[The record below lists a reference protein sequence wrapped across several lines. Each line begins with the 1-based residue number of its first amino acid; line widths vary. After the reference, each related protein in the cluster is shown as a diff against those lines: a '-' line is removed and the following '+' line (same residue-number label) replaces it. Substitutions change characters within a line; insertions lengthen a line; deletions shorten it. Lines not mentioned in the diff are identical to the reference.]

1 MACQAAAADD
11 LGGEDREARMTAR
24 TLRTQVG
31 IIGAGPS
38 GLLLS
43 HLLHLAGIDSV
54 VIESRSRDYVEQRV
68 RAGLLEQGSVETL
81 TEAGVADRLH
91 REGLV
96 HHGIELRF
104 DGVGHRIPLTELTGK
119 VVTIYGQ
126 QEVVKDLIAARLA
139 AGTHRGN
146 PPILFDVEDA
156 ALHDVTGAPRITVRH
171 GGADHVIECD
181 FIGGCDGFHGICRP
195 AIPDLAIYERVY
207 PFAWLGI
214 LSRSRPVS
222 EELIYARHEEG
233 FALATMRSNTVSR
246 LYLQVTPEE
255 DVALW
260 PDGRIWEA
268 LHRRLGI
275 GAELEEGAIFQK
287 GVTPMRSFVCE
298 TMRHGRLFLAGDAAH
313 IVPPTGAKGMNLAI
327 ADIRVLAR
335 GIERFYAK
343 GETALLDDY
352 AAICL
357 RRIWKG
363 QRFSWW
369 MTSMLHRFD
378 GEDPFEHRVQVAELD
393 YVSTS
398 RAAMTTLAENYVGL
412 PFEV

>member
-1 MACQAAAADD
+1 MP
-11 LGGEDREARMTAR
+11 TPVI
-24 TLRTQVG
+24 RTQVG
-31 IIGAGPS
+31 IVGAGPA

-43 HLLHLAGIDSV
+43 HLLHLAGIDSIV
-54 VIESRSRDYVEQRV
+54 LETRSRQYVEERV

-81 TEAGVADRLH
+81 TESGVADRLH

-104 DGVGHRIPLTELTGK
+104 DGVGHRIPLTDLTGK

-139 AGTHRGN
+139 AGARRDHA
-146 PPILFDVEDA
+146 PILFEVEDVA
-156 ALHDVTGAPRITVRH
+156 VHDVASDAPRITFRH
-171 GGADHVIECD
+171 QGVEQVVECD

-195 AIPDLAIYERVY
+195 AIPNLAIYERVY

-222 EELIYARHEEG
+222 EELIYARHAEG
-233 FALATMRSNTVSR
+233 FALATMRSNTVTR
-246 LYLQVTPEE
+246 LYLQCAPEE
-255 DVALW
+255 DLAGW
-260 PDGRIWEA
+260 SDRRIWDE
-268 LHRRLGI
+268 LHKRLGC
-275 GAELEEGAIFQK
+275 GDELEEGEIFQK

-335 GIERFYAK
+335 GLERFYARQD
-343 GETALLDDY
+343 TDLLDRY
-352 AAICL
+352 AEICL

-369 MTSMLHRFD
+369 MTSMLHLFGPD
-378 GEDPFEHRVQVAELD
+378 DPFEHKVQVAELD
-393 YVSTS
+393 YVSRS

>member
-1 MACQAAAADD
+1 MA
-11 LGGEDREARMTAR
+11 TR

-31 IIGAGPS
+31 IIGAGPA

-43 HLLHLAGIDSV
+43 HLLHLAGIDSIV
-54 VIESRSRDYVEQRV
+54 LENRSRSYVEERV

-81 TEAGVADRLH
+81 AEAGVADRLH
-91 REGLV
+91 REGLA

-104 DGVGHRIPLTELTGK
+104 DGQGHRIPLTELTGK
-119 VVTIYGQ
+119 AVTIYGQ

-139 AGTHRGN
+139 AGAQRDHA
-146 PPILFDVEDA
+146 PILFEVEDVA
-156 ALHDVTGAPRITVRH
+156 VHDLTTETPRITFRH
-171 GGADHVIECD
+171 GGVEQVVECD

-214 LSRSRPVS
+214 LSHSKPVS
-222 EELIYARHEEG
+222 EELIYARHAEG
-233 FALATMRSNTVSR
+233 FSLATMRSNTVSR
-246 LYLQVTPEE
+246 LYLQCAPDE

-260 PDGRIWEA
+260 PNARIWEE
-268 LHRRLGI
+268 LHKRLGC
-275 GAELEEGAIFQK
+275 GEELEEGEIFQK

-335 GIERFYAK
+335 GLERFY
-343 GETALLDDY
+343 GQRDTELLERY

-369 MTSMLHRFD
+369 MTSMLHRFGAD
-378 GEDPFEHRVQVAELD
+378 DPFEHRVQVAELD
-393 YVSTS
+393 YVSNS

-412 PFEV
+412 PFEA

>member
-1 MACQAAAADD
+1 M
-11 LGGEDREARMTAR
+11 
-24 TLRTQVG
+24 RTQVG
-31 IIGAGPS
+31 IIGAGPA

-43 HLLHLAGIDSV
+43 HLLHLQGIDSV
-54 VIESRSRDYVEQRV
+54 VLEARSRSYVEERV
-68 RAGLLEQGSVETL
+68 RAGLLEQGSVDTL

-96 HHGIELRF
+96 HHGIELRY
-104 DGVGHRIPLTELTGK
+104 DGIGHRIPVTDLTGR

-139 AGTHRGN
+139 AGTHSGN
-146 PPILFDVEDA
+146 PAILFDVEDA
-156 ALHDVTGAPRITVRH
+156 AVHDVTSDNPRITFRH
-171 GGADHVIECD
+171 DGKDHVLDCA

-195 AIPDLAIYERVY
+195 AIPDLQIFERIY

-222 EELIYARHEEG
+222 EELIYARHRDG
-233 FALATMRSNTVSR
+233 FALATMRSNSVSR
-246 LYLQVTPEE
+246 LYLQCTPEE
-255 DVALW
+255 DIKEW
-260 PDGRIWEA
+260 PDARIWEE
-268 LHRRLGI
+268 LHRRLGV
-275 GAELEEGAIFQK
+275 GSELEEGEIFQK

-298 TMRHGRLFLAGDAAH
+298 TMRHGRLFLAGDSAH

-335 GIERFYAK
+335 GLERFFAK
-343 GETALLDDY
+343 GETDLLDRYSD
-352 AAICL
+352 ICL

-378 GEDPFEHRVQVAELD
+378 GNDPFEHRVQVAELQ

-398 RAAMTTLAENYVGL
+398 KAAMTTLAENYVGL
-412 PFEV
+412 PYEV

>member
-1 MACQAAAADD
+1 MA
-11 LGGEDREARMTAR
+11 LT
-24 TLRTQVG
+24 TIRTQVG

-43 HLLHLAGIDSV
+43 HLLDLAGIDSIV
-54 VIESRSRDYVEQRV
+54 LESRPRDYVESRV
-68 RAGLLEQGSVETL
+68 RAGLLEQGSVDTL

-91 REGLV
+91 REGLA
-96 HHGIELRF
+96 HHGIELRY
-104 DGVGHRIPLTELTGK
+104 DGIGHRIPVTDLTGK

-139 AGTHRGN
+139 AGARRDHA
-146 PPILFDVEDA
+146 PVLFDVEATAVHDA
-156 ALHDVTGAPRITVRH
+156 TGAPRIAFRH
-171 GGADHVIECD
+171 GGADHVVECD
-181 FIGGCDGFHGICRP
+181 FIAGCDGFRGICRP

-222 EELIYARHEEG
+222 EELIYARHRDG

-246 LYLQVTPEE
+246 LYLQCAPNE
-255 DVALW
+255 DLAGW
-260 PDGRIWEA
+260 SDARIWDA
-268 LHRRLGI
+268 LHRRLGC
-275 GAELEEGAIFQK
+275 GAELEEGEIFQK

-335 GIERFYAK
+335 GLERFYAD
-343 GETALLDDY
+343 GGTDLLDRY
-352 AAICL
+352 AEICL

-369 MTSMLHRFD
+369 MTSMLHRFSD
-378 GEDPFEHRVQVAELD
+378 DDPFEHRVQVAELA

-398 RAAMTTLAENYVGL
+398 KAAMTTLAENYVGL